1 MTRQEVASL
10 MSFIEQLFFYIA
22 KRWMRK
28 RKEQP
33 TIMIDFHIRNS
44 KIIRLLMLKEE
55 EKDII

>member
-1 MTRQEVASL
+1 

>member
-1 MTRQEVASL
+1 
-10 MSFIEQLFFYIA
+10 
-22 KRWMRK
+22 MRK